1 MESIAHWWSSL
12 SAVNQW
18 FYCAAGFF
26 SLFFLWQFISAVIGL
41 SAEHAVDHDV
51 TSSVDTR
58 ADHGAGDTTAE
69 HDAAATVDVFRLVS
83 FRSVLAFFTM
93 FTWAGALYMN
103 DGKEM
108 GLSLFYAL
116 LWGLAG
122 MVVMAFLMRAI
133 WKMAETG
140 NISLATCV
148 GQGGTVY
155 LNIPADGAGEVRV
168 SVSGVVRVVRAKTTG
183 SRELKSGTAI
193 RVSRVLG
200 QNLVEVEPA

>member
-18 FYCAAGFF
+18 FYCVAGFF
-26 SLFFLWQFISAVIGL
+26 SVFFLWQFIAAVIGL
-41 SAEHAVDHDV
+41 GADHAIDHDV
-51 TSSVDTR
+51 TSSVDTMG
-58 ADHGAGDTTAE
+58 DHGVGDTTAD

-83 FRSVLAFFTM
+83 FRSILAFFTM

-103 DGKEM
+103 NGEQM
-108 GLSLFYAL
+108 GMALFYSL
-116 LWGLAG
+116 LLGLAG
-122 MVVMAFLMRAI
+122 MVVVALLMHLI

-140 NISLATCV
+140 NISMASCV
-148 GQGGTVY
+148 GQSGTVY
-155 LNIPADGAGEVRV
+155 LNIPEGGAGEVRV
-168 SVSGVVRVVRAKTTG
+168 TVSGVVRIVRARVSG
-183 SRELKSGTAI
+183 NRELKAGTPI